1 MTNFIS
7 LLFAVIGIVIGIVG
21 LITQPTNSIHQ
32 ILNQLCFVQ
41 MFLSFIVA
49 GVFYKQKDTK

>member
-1 MTNFIS
+1 MGNFIS
-7 LLFAVIGIVIGIVG
+7 CLFAVIGIVLGIAG

-32 ILNQLCFVQ
+32 ILKHLCFVQ

-49 GVFYKQKDTK
+49 GVFYKGKDTK

>member
-1 MTNFIS
+1 MNNFIS
-7 LLFAVIGIVIGIVG
+7 LLFTVVGIVLGIGG

-32 ILNQLCFVQ
+32 ILNQLSFIQ

-49 GVFYKQKDTK
+49 GVFYKGKQ